1 MYLAPHIIE
10 RWLPVIIDRLTIEDA
25 LANRRLYPETIPGT
39 VRELLIEQAL
49 RIESI
54 RQTHDIKVQ
63 STLEIPES
71 LSEIAVDQIDL
82 LWLAVNG
89 FEPTGV
95 VTVYNNSSAIGVIA
109 AFYKGDQTK
118 LAIHIDQG
126 TTEPIGI
133 NVAPQM
139 LHLILPQIIGDD
151 RAILVQAREEET
163 LSQFTV
169 PSALPIVFDTRSRP
183 LLVNIPQE
191 AIRKYLIKWRRAL
204 GLVVHQRFI

>member
-1 MYLAPHIIE
+1 MYLAPHIID

-25 LANRRLYPETIPGT
+25 LANRRLYPETIPDT
-39 VRELLIEQAL
+39 VRELLIEQAR
-49 RIESI
+49 RIESV
-54 RQTHDIKVQ
+54 RQTHDAKVQ
-63 STLEIPES
+63 STLEVPES

-89 FEPTGV
+89 FEPDGV
-95 VTVYNNSSAIGVIA
+95 VTVYNQSSAIGVIA
-109 AFYKGDQTK
+109 AFYKDDQTK

-126 TTEPIGI
+126 TTEPIRI

-139 LHLILPQIIGDD
+139 LHLILPQVIGDD
-151 RAILVQAREEET
+151 RAILVQVHQET

-169 PSALPIVFDTRSRP
+169 PSALPVVFDTRSRP
-183 LLVNIPQE
+183 LLANIPQD

-204 GLVVHQRFI
+204 GLVVRQRSL